1 MELILQQEQLHHP
14 LLLARHLVAHGVIL
28 MVLGQ
33 LILLVLV
40 ELNHVHVQ
48 SLVQELAKRLIAHIT
63 LRQAALQRQELNL
76 VALPLVV
83 KILVGTTVAVA
94 LILMLVGINM
104 TLAPILF
111 AVFVKSTAVVDK
123 AMVVFYTHPKEHHE
137 LQVF

>member
-1 MELILQQEQLHHP
+1 M
-14 LLLARHLVAHGVIL
+14 A
-28 MVLGQ
+28 LGQ

-48 SLVQELAKRLIAHIT
+48 STVQELAKPLTAHIT
-63 LRQAALQRQELNL
+63 MRRAALQRQKLNL

-83 KILVGTTVAVA
+83 KILVGTTVAAVS
-94 LILMLVGINM
+94 ILMLVSTST
-104 TLAPILF
+104 TLAPTLF